1 MAENEGL
8 LDKRSVYTD
17 INSSSDLLRDF
28 PVLSEENLRQI
39 TLGAY
44 QFKQAL
50 LYETEHLD

>member
-44 QFKQAL
+44 QLKQAL